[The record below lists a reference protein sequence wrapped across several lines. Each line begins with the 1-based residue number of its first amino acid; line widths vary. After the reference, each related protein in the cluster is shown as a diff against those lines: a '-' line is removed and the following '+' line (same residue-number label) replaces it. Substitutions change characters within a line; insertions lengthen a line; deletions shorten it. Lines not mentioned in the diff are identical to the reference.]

1 MARYGSESWVQL
13 ALQLARLRQLA
24 KPARADG
31 NFSGAS
37 EPPGEIR
44 VRRRKNPTAEFCG
57 HLNKKHT
64 HTRKMSAIGVVS
76 VNSNSTAALLTQ
88 LAAKGAQDV
97 LLTCDPKCSLFHQS
111 YCRITNFSMG
121 EQTLCFQQAPSGQ
134 EWVASTA
141 IRAEVLRAG
150 DLLGPVY
157 VDGALSGLPR
167 PVPETP
173 VTSAGDPAL
182 EVMLWTPAVSYA
194 LVSTSQVLIGS
205 QEFETIP
212 SEYMIMHDEIS
223 RTEGCRASKLIGDY
237 GPYLRG
243 AAISATAAADANA
256 NQYQGLSV
264 DGSDEATLQAGIAF
278 STRSQKIIA
287 PLPHF
292 WTSHAGNYLNVVG
305 SQYHNIVLQLSTRAY
320 SQLALA
326 LQVFRESGQ
335 IKALPTNLIDGEVL
349 STPIEILDS
358 SSSFGS
364 NMGQLSGLSIL
375 AVYVQLDTAERR
387 LKAQAAQT
395 VRMVYVQSAP
405 YSTVATDQAS
415 TKSIT
420 NYFNHPVTRFLWA
433 WRATAAT
440 AQPANQQWF
449 RFGAFRGSRYSISRD
464 DSPLGYY
471 PVQEAVPEIN
481 EFELQINNHSRTN
494 QAAEYYL
501 YTQPYALGKRVPTRI
516 IYSYSFAQYPDAADM
531 HSGSMNLSRIDNVV
545 LNFTFKTA
553 ITSDSHPV
561 AGANTF
567 LAASDSIAEANSVQ
581 CGYGIDSDVTAEDVR
596 ALSTA
601 GTIFFCAE
609 TINFYKQAAG
619 MFGLLLKCFVSI
631 LVYRYETYDM
641 KNTTPA
647 TRAQTCRKTSL
658 VAVQRRATG
667 VSLLKC

>member
-1 MARYGSESWVQL
+1 
-13 ALQLARLRQLA
+13 
-24 KPARADG
+24 
-31 NFSGAS
+31 
-37 EPPGEIR
+37 
-44 VRRRKNPTAEFCG
+44 
-57 HLNKKHT
+57 
-64 HTRKMSAIGVVS
+64 MSAIGVVS

-134 EWVASTA
+134 EWVATTA

-157 VDGALSGLPR
+157 LDGALSGLPAPTTSD
-167 PVPETP
+167 PVASPN
-173 VTSAGDPAL
+173 DPAL
-182 EVMLWTPAVSYA
+182 DVLIWTPAVSYA
-194 LVSTSQVLIGS
+194 MVSSSQVLIGS

-223 RTEGCRASKLIGDY
+223 RTEGCRASKLVGDY

-243 AAISATAAADANA
+243 AAIARTAALDPVSNA
-256 NQYQGLSV
+256 YQGLSV
-264 DGSDEATLQAGIAF
+264 VGSDEATLQAGIAF
-278 STRSQKIIA
+278 STRSQKVIA

-305 SQYHNIVLQLSTRAY
+305 SQYHNIVLQLSTRSY
-320 SQLALA
+320 SQLALG
-326 LQVFRESGQ
+326 LRVYRETGQ
-335 IKALPTNLIDGEVL
+335 IVAFSSNLIDSG
-349 STPIEILDS
+349 PAILDS
-358 SSSFGS
+358 ADAFGS
-364 NMGQLSGLSIL
+364 NQGQLSGLSIL

-433 WRATAAT
+433 WRATEAT
-440 AQPANQQWF
+440 SSPANQQWF
-449 RFGAFRGSRYSISRD
+449 RFGAFRGSRYPLSTVS
-464 DSPLGYY
+464 SPASAGYF
-471 PVQEAVPEIN
+471 PVQDAVPEIN

-501 YTQPYALGKRVPTRI
+501 YTQPYALGKRVPSRI

-553 ITSDSHPV
+553 IT
-561 AGANTF
+561 GASPLVPLQGNAF
-567 LAASDSIAEANSVQ
+567 LAASDSIAEANSLQ
-581 CGYGIDSDVTAEDVR
+581 TGEDINGLVEPDQVR
-596 ALSTA
+596 GLSTA

-619 MFGLLLKCFVSI
+619 MFGLLLNLIYRI
-631 LVYRYETYDM
+631 LHEGYER
-641 KNTTPA
+641 KNTTPITNA
-647 TRAQTCRKTSL
+647 LEVCGKNSL
-658 VAVQRRATG
+658 VAVLRRATG
-667 VSLLKC
+667 VSLCARC

>member
-1 MARYGSESWVQL
+1 
-13 ALQLARLRQLA
+13 
-24 KPARADG
+24 
-31 NFSGAS
+31 
-37 EPPGEIR
+37 
-44 VRRRKNPTAEFCG
+44 
-57 HLNKKHT
+57 
-64 HTRKMSAIGVVS
+64 MSAIGVVS

-157 VDGALSGLPR
+157 VDGQLSGLPA
-167 PVPETP
+167 PMLPATQ
-173 VTSAGDPAL
+173 TSPNDPFL
-182 EVMLWTPAVSYA
+182 EVLLWTPAVSYA
-194 LVSTSQVLIGS
+194 LVATSQVLIGS

-223 RTEGCRASKLIGDY
+223 RTEGCRASKLVGDY

-243 AAISATAAADANA
+243 VAIACDEALDGGIA
-256 NQYQGLSV
+256 NQYQGLSAL
-264 DGSDEATLQAGIAF
+264 GSDEDTFQAGVAF

-326 LQVFRESGQ
+326 LAIRRETGAINPLASNLLDSG
-335 IKALPTNLIDGEVL
+335 A
-349 STPIEILDS
+349 EILDTADAFNS
-358 SSSFGS
+358 D
-364 NMGQLSGLSIL
+364 MGQLSGLSIL

-395 VRMVYVQSAP
+395 VRMVYVQSTP

-415 TKSIT
+415 TRSIT

-440 AQPANQQWF
+440 ATQSNQQWF
-449 RFGAFRGSRYSISRD
+449 RFGAFRGSRYPIAVPQSGLTS
-464 DSPLGYY
+464 SNGYF

-501 YTQPYALGKRVPTRI
+501 YTQPYALGKRVPSRI

-553 ITSDSHPV
+553 IG
-561 AGANTF
+561 AGEVGPLPGTF
-567 LAASDSIAEANSVQ
+567 RARSDSIAEPNSIQTGTGVDGDIQ
-581 CGYGIDSDVTAEDVR
+581 ADQVR

-619 MFGLLLKCFVSI
+619 MFGLLFA
-631 LVYRYETYDM
+631 
-641 KNTTPA
+641 N
-647 TRAQTCRKTSL
+647 
-658 VAVQRRATG
+658 
-667 VSLLKC
+667 

>member
-1 MARYGSESWVQL
+1 
-13 ALQLARLRQLA
+13 
-24 KPARADG
+24 
-31 NFSGAS
+31 
-37 EPPGEIR
+37 
-44 VRRRKNPTAEFCG
+44 
-57 HLNKKHT
+57 
-64 HTRKMSAIGVVS
+64 MSAIGVVS

-157 VDGALSGLPR
+157 LDGQLSGLPR
-167 PVPETP
+167 PVAQTP
-173 VTSAGDPAL
+173 QASPLDNAL
-182 EVMLWTPAVSYA
+182 EVLIWTPAVSYA

-212 SEYMIMHDEIS
+212 SEYMMMHDEIS
-223 RTEGCRASKLIGDY
+223 RPEGCRASKLIGDY

-243 AAISATAAADANA
+243 AGIAALTSLDSGYPAAYEGLAAI
-256 NQYQGLSV
+256 
-264 DGSDEATLQAGIAF
+264 GSDEETLQAGIAF
-278 STRSQKIIA
+278 STRSQKVIA

-320 SQLALA
+320 SQVALALA
-326 LQVFRESGQ
+326 IYRETGQ
-335 IKALPTNLIDGEVL
+335 IEALGSNLIDSGAD
-349 STPIEILDS
+349 ICDS
-358 SSSFGS
+358 GNFGT

-405 YSTVATDQAS
+405 YSTAATDQAS

-449 RFGAFRGSRYSISRD
+449 RFGAFRGARY
-464 DSPLGYY
+464 PLTTGAAGAEATADNGYF
-471 PVQEAVPEIN
+471 PLQEAVPEIN

-501 YTQPYALGKRVPTRI
+501 YTQPYALGKRVPSRI

-553 ITSDSHPV
+553 ITD
-561 AGANTF
+561 AGSPGFISLVGNAF
-567 LAASDSIAEANSVQ
+567 LAASDSIAEPNSVQ
-581 CGYGIDSDVTAEDVR
+581 VGSSATGVYDASQVR

-619 MFGLLLKCFVSI
+619 MFGLLLKPI
-631 LVYRYETYDM
+631 LRMLKKVL
-641 KNTTPA
+641 KGKTPLHVRTHQ
-647 TRAQTCRKTSL
+647 TRVENSL
-658 VAVQRRATG
+658 VAMRMNATG
-667 VSLLKC
+667 VSQVCLAC

>member
-1 MARYGSESWVQL
+1 
-13 ALQLARLRQLA
+13 
-24 KPARADG
+24 
-31 NFSGAS
+31 
-37 EPPGEIR
+37 
-44 VRRRKNPTAEFCG
+44 
-57 HLNKKHT
+57 
-64 HTRKMSAIGVVS
+64 MSAIGVVS

-134 EWVASTA
+134 EWVATTA

-157 VDGALSGLPR
+157 LDGALSGLPAPTTSD
-167 PVPETP
+167 PVASPN
-173 VTSAGDPAL
+173 DPAL
-182 EVMLWTPAVSYA
+182 DVLLWTPAVSYA
-194 LVSTSQVLIGS
+194 LASSSQVLIGS

-223 RTEGCRASKLIGDY
+223 RPEGCRASKLIGDY
-237 GPYLRG
+237 GAYLRG
-243 AAISATAAADANA
+243 AAIARTAALDAESNA
-256 NQYQGLSV
+256 YQGLSV
-264 DGSDEATLQAGIAF
+264 DGSDEKTLQAGIAF

-305 SQYHNIVLQLSTRAY
+305 SQYHNIVLQLSTRSY

-326 LQVFRESGQ
+326 LRVYRETGQ
-335 IKALPTNLIDGEVL
+335 IVAMSSNLIDSG
-349 STPIEILDS
+349 PAILDS
-358 SSSFGS
+358 ADAFGS
-364 NMGQLSGLSIL
+364 NQGQLSGLSIL

-433 WRATAAT
+433 WRATEAT
-440 AQPANQQWF
+440 SAPANQQWF
-449 RFGAFRGSRYSISRD
+449 RFGAFRGSRYPLSTIS
-464 DSPLGYY
+464 SPASDGYF

-553 ITSDSHPV
+553 IT
-561 AGANTF
+561 GASPLVPLQGNAF
-567 LAASDSIAEANSVQ
+567 LAASDSIAEANSLQ
-581 CGYGIDSDVTAEDVR
+581 TGEDINGLVTPDQVR
-596 ALSTA
+596 GMSTA

-619 MFGLLLKCFVSI
+619 MFGLLLWWGCFA
-631 LVYRYETYDM
+631 YMRNNTPDDM
-641 KNTTPA
+641 KNTTPITSA
-647 TRAQTCRKTSL
+647 LEVCGKRSL
-658 VAVQRRATG
+658 VAVQRR
-667 VSLLKC
+667 VRQVLVCVC